1 MTRNTVAITSA
12 VVFVVLAALLA
23 VSPVPYVTL
32 SPGGTY
38 NVLGSA
44 AGQPMIRIEGVQTY
58 PAKGGLL
65 VATVAQPQADS
76 QITLPEA
83 LIAEFSADS
92 EVLPREWVYR
102 AGKTSE
108 QLQTDATRQLE
119 LAQRSATVAALRAA
133 GHPVTEVPM
142 VASVSVAGP
151 AYNALAEGDLI
162 TRVNGTAVN
171 TPAQVREIVQSA
183 PVGGEVV
190 FDFIRNKRLLTVQI
204 VTAASNTNR
213 KLSTSGASYATGY
226 QYAPTVT
233 YSSDGA
239 VAGPSGGLAL
249 ALGIFDLITENDLV
263 GDRTVAAIGTIDP
276 DGGIGRVGGVREK
289 VYAAQRAGVSA
300 FLIPAENCADLE
312 GVEVGFPLV
321 KVATLKD
328 AIAALQLLTE
338 PQPTT
343 EVPHC

>member
-32 SPGGTY
+32 SPGATH
-38 NVLGSA
+38 NVLGHA
-44 AGQPMIRIEGVQTY
+44 GGQPMIRVEGIQTY
-58 PAKGGLL
+58 PARGGLL
-65 VATVAQPQADS
+65 MTTIAQPQADS

-83 LIAEFSADS
+83 LIAEFAADS

-102 AGKTSE
+102 AGKSSE
-108 QLQTDATRQLE
+108 QLQTEATRQLE
-119 LAQRSATVAALRAA
+119 LAQRAATVAALRAA

-142 VASVSVAGP
+142 VSSVSVAGP

-171 TPAQVREIVQSA
+171 NPAQVREIVQAA
-183 PVGGEVV
+183 PVGGEIV
-190 FDFIRNKRLLTVQI
+190 FDFIRNKRALTVQV

-213 KLSTSGASYATGY
+213 KVSTSGASYTTGY
-226 QYAPTVT
+226 QYAPTIS
-233 YSSDGA
+233 YSAEGA

-263 GDRTVAAIGTIDP
+263 ADRTVAATGTIDP
-276 DGGIGRVGGVREK
+276 DGVVGRVGGVREK
-289 VYAAQRAGVSA
+289 VYAAQRAGASA
-300 FLIPAENCADLE
+300 FLVPEENCADL
-312 GVEVGFPLV
+312 GGIDVEFPLI
-321 KVATLKD
+321 KVSTLKD

-338 PQPTT
+338 PQPST